1 MPRFVVFAAGVAS
14 VGLWLA
20 SVSAGAEGGA
30 TIASA
35 PTLVWGQVER
45 GVGGNNVAGTQPWGS
60 GGRTFWRLRVF
71 RGDRIAGSGHVKTG
85 NGCATNR
92 IVLFAPK
99 VNDASLSA
107 AKPLVSSGTIFQ
119 NSCAALRFTWV
130 WGRVPVTGLAT
141 LWAAISP
148 EAPTFT
154 LVARVQHAT
163 TISFGAMSVKPG
175 TTTVIA
181 EARVSSVAGVPSGE
195 CLFDARVDG
204 GAWAPLMKSTTSGG
218 ACTVRAPT
226 GAKRSVQV
234 RVRFVA
240 AKDWLP
246 SAATAAAV
254 TVL

>member
-1 MPRFVVFAAGVAS
+1 MARLVVFAAGVAS
-14 VGLWLA
+14 VGLLLA
-20 SVSAGAEGGA
+20 GVSAGAEGGA

-35 PTLVWGQVER
+35 PTLVWGQAEG

-71 RGDRIAGSGHVKTG
+71 TGDRITGSGQVKTG

-92 IVLFAPK
+92 IVLFAPT

-107 AKPLVSSGTIFQ
+107 ARPLVSSGTIFQ
-119 NSCAALRFTWV
+119 NSCAARRFTWV

-141 LWAAISP
+141 LWAGISP

-163 TISFGAMSVKPG
+163 RMSFGAVSVKRG
-175 TTTVIA
+175 TATVVA
-181 EARVSSVAGVPSGE
+181 EARVRSVAGVPAGA

-204 GAWAPLMKSTTSGG
+204 GVWQPLAKTTTSVGS
-218 ACTVRAPT
+218 CTVRAHSV
-226 GAKRSVQV
+226 AKRSVQV

-240 AKDWLP
+240 PKAWLA
-246 SAATAAAV
+246 SAATAPAV
-254 TVL
+254 KIL